1 MKFRDLLA
9 GIFMQFLCG
18 VCLIYAVNEILS
30 FWDISTGVG
39 INPFTMAVAGV
50 LGIPGIIGL
59 YGLSVI
65 LS

>member
-9 GIFMQFLCG
+9 GIFMQLLCG

-65 LS
+65 LA